1 MQVPQEKPQVV
12 RSTKLSTVSAGGRH
26 SKLCMIEVGP
36 GIAQYL
42 AAGQQDVTYMGIFEW
57 LSHSPSSALPSSF
70 NHVSRPNTQPK
81 VLVAYKLRERDRLF
95 KFRLL
100 Y

>member
-1 MQVPQEKPQVV
+1 
-12 RSTKLSTVSAGGRH
+12 
-26 SKLCMIEVGP
+26 
-36 GIAQYL
+36 
-42 AAGQQDVTYMGIFEW
+42 MGIHEW

-70 NHVSRPNTQPK
+70 NRMSRPNTRLK